1 MGAMASEIT
10 SLTIVYSIV
19 YSGADQ
25 RKHQSSASLAFDWGI
40 HRWPVNS
47 PHKWPATRKMFPL
60 DDVIMSWYNAVHHN
74 NAQWATQRQEY
85 RKDPKYHSLFMPS
98 TFYCHIPQS
107 QPLPFLILQSYFST
121 NAACTLSYYAIIFSI
136 DAAFT
141 LSYYAIIVFIDATFT
156 LSYYAIIVFIDA
168 TFTLS
173 YYAIIFSIDAA
184 FTLSYYAIIVF
195 IDATFTLSYYAI
207 IVFIDATF
215 TLSYYAIIV
224 FIDATFTLS
233 YYAIIFFHRRSLY
246 PFLSR
251 EHFFHRRSL
260 YPFLLCG
267 HFFQKTQPLPFLIM
281 RSFLVTII
289 AHKLAFAFCQLVI
302 RMSIEKFGMLLKY
315 STNVC
320 YNLPIYPIIFS
331 QALFTE
337 LIQSPTKRVLMSYF
351 CIANTVT
358 RRQLILLVATND
370 ANNYRHSSPSRLSAY
385 SSGFVHNL
393 GVHIW
398 KFPIIYMDFICVQ
411 MCLSAKIVLL

>member
-25 RKHQSSASLAFDWGI
+25 RKHQSSASLAFEWRI
-40 HRWPVNS
+40 HRSPVNS

-107 QPLPFLILQSYFST
+107 QPLPFLIMQSYFST
-121 NAACTLSYYAIIFSI
+121 NAACTLCYYAIIFTI
-136 DAAFT
+136 NAAFT

-156 LSYYAIIVFIDA
+156 LSYYVIIVFIDA

-173 YYAIIFSIDAA
+173 YYAIIF
-184 FTLSYYAIIVF
+184 LY
-195 IDATFTLSYYAI
+195 
-207 IVFIDATF
+207 
-215 TLSYYAIIV
+215 
-224 FIDATFTLS
+224 
-233 YYAIIFFHRRSLY
+233 RRSLY

-267 HFFQKTQPLPFLIM
+267 HFF
-281 RSFLVTII
+281 
-289 AHKLAFAFCQLVI
+289 
-302 RMSIEKFGMLLKY
+302 
-315 STNVC
+315 STN
-320 YNLPIYPIIFS
+320 
-331 QALFTE
+331 AAFTF
-337 LIQSPTKRVLMSYF
+337 PYY
-351 CIANTVT
+351 A
-358 RRQLILLVATND
+358 ILSSH
-370 ANNYRHSSPSRLSAY
+370 NNCA
-385 SSGFVHNL
+385 
-393 GVHIW
+393 
-398 KFPIIYMDFICVQ
+398 
-411 MCLSAKIVLL
+411 